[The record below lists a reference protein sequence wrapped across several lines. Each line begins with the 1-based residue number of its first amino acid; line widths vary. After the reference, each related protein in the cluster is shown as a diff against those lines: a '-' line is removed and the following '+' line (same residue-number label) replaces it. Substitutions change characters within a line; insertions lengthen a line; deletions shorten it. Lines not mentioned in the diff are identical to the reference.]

1 MTGKNIEYK
10 TNQISEY
17 FSMNRITWD
26 QFYPSEKWVLERVA
40 GPDGQ
45 MGSVL
50 DVGCAA
56 GGLGLALVERFSLTE
71 YVGVDINVQA
81 IRYADTR
88 RHQYSCPCRF
98 LSGDVLTIDSL
109 PTDKF
114 DNVFSLS
121 CADWNIETAD
131 IIDKCWQ
138 YVRVGGHFILT
149 LRLTPQQ
156 SLLNFSESFQYIY
169 FGKGMPE
176 NEKDVEKAPYI
187 VLNVQQALATL
198 ANLQP
203 KPDHIMA
210 YGYWGPPSPTARTK
224 YDKLV
229 FTALAVRKGNNDE
242 KDITG
247 EFHLPVD
254 LFLPK

>member
-1 MTGKNIEYK
+1 
-10 TNQISEY
+10 
-17 FSMNRITWD
+17 MNRITWD

-40 GPDGQ
+40 GPDGK

-56 GGLGLALVERFSLTE
+56 GGLGMALGERFSLME
-71 YVGVDINVQA
+71 YVGVDINAQA
-81 IRYADTR
+81 IQYADTR
-88 RHQYSCPCRF
+88 SHQYSCPCRF
-98 LSGDVLTIDSL
+98 LSGDILTIDSL
-109 PTDKF
+109 PTGKF

-131 IIDKCWQ
+131 IIDKCWK

-156 SLLNFSESFQYIY
+156 SLLDFSESFQYIY

-176 NEKDVEKAPYI
+176 NEKGVEKAPYI
-187 VLNVQQALATL
+187 VLNVQQALTIL

-203 KPDHIMA
+203 KPDRIMA

-229 FTALAVRKGNNDE
+229 FTALAVRKGNKDG

-254 LFLPK
+254 LFLQK